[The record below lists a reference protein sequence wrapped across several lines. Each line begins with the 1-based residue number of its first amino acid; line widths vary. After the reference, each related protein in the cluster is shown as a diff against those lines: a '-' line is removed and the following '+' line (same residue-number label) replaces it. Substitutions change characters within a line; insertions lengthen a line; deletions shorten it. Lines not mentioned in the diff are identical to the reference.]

1 MFIYTSIPYYLNY
14 NIYPSMFIPL
24 FLVYSNVCL
33 FLVYSHVCFLVYSKI
48 MFVWFLMTLK
58 FGSQPGLTYKERSQP
73 VGSSA

>member
-33 FLVYSHVCFLVYSKI
+33 FLVYSHVCFFWFIVKCL
-48 MFVWFLMTLK
+48 FVLMTLK